1 MGASL
6 EEIAERLRVANVAG
20 FGEGRAAVGEFLGE
34 KVTIHHVPPLEGDGV
49 KDAKE
54 FAGSAPS
61 EDAAYRRAMSDFH
74 QEDVT
79 VTVGADH
86 VVLARTVCG
95 TLADGTKLRI
105 PIRNT
110 YTVDNGTITAIEPHI
125 AAEDAA
131 AMRAAVRGA

>member
-1 MGASL
+1 MGANL
-6 EEIAERLRVANVAG
+6 EQIAERLRVANVAG
-20 FGEGRAAVGEFLGE
+20 FGEGRAAVGEFLGD
-34 KVTIHHVPPLEGDGV
+34 KVEIRHVPPLSGDGV

-54 FAGSAPS
+54 FAASAPT
-61 EDAAYRRAMSDFH
+61 EDAAYRKAMPDFH

-95 TLADGTKLRI
+95 TLADGSTLRI

-110 YTVDNGTITAIEPHI
+110 YTVENGIITAIEPHI
-125 AAEDAA
+125 SADDAA
-131 AMRAAVRGA
+131 